1 MPQTSHPRKMTVG
14 RIGQLDDSSDWKDAR
29 TFVNADTVVTTGAD
43 VHAFGTLV
51 SDELNG
57 TCKRLDAQ
65 ADKLAGVVILSDAY
79 DDPNEAGLSNETSN
93 PPGVRP
99 GTPVSCLQRGRIRVM
114 LDETVAAGDPV
125 RYYAKPVAGKRTG
138 AFRTS
143 DPTGTDTVLIATG
156 ARFVEGGTVATGAV
170 LEFDILAM
178 TFTAD
183 S

>member
-1 MPQTSHPRKMTVG
+1 MPQTSHPRKMNTG
-14 RIGQLDDSSDWKDAR
+14 RIGQLDDSSDVKDAR
-29 TFVNADTVVTTGAD
+29 TFTNNDTVVTTGAD

-51 SDELNG
+51 SDQLDG
-57 TCKRLDAQ
+57 TCKRLAAQ
-65 ADKLAGVVILSDAY
+65 ADKIAGVVVLSDAY

-93 PPGVRP
+93 PPGLRP
-99 GTPVSCLQRGRIRVM
+99 GTPVSCLTRGRIRVL

-143 DPTGTDTVLIATG
+143 DPTGTDTVLLTSG

-170 LEFDILAM
+170 LEIDVMALVFA
-178 TFTAD
+178 AD